1 MTASIDQAGSA
12 GQTGDQSEHISPD
25 IWKTASLPQL
35 LTELT
40 QVQYAIQ
47 HVPHDQTTEAMQL
60 GEREQAVLTELQ
72 RRHHVSAAETRT
84 DSQAEVS
91 VSRSAEPG
99 GHHDDDLG
107 QELAKWAAELG
118 TDPRTHVANLE
129 QALTTR
135 GVIGRAQGILI
146 ERHQLTADQ
155 AFDRLRVT
163 SSYTNQKLRDL
174 AADLVA
180 TGNEHPTTTENVT
193 DTAARRTM
201 IGRAEGTLIER
212 YRLTREQAAAR
223 LRAASRAAHRPIHDL
238 AADLVETGLDILD
251 NQTLPTIKTPASQ

>member
-1 MTASIDQAGSA
+1 MTASIDQAVSA
-12 GQTGDQSEHISPD
+12 DQTGDQSEHISPD

-40 QVQYAIQ
+40 QVQYAIR
-47 HVPHDQTTEAMQL
+47 HVPNDAIAEAMQL

-72 RRHHVSAAETRT
+72 RRHHVSAAETRPT
-84 DSQAEVS
+84 HPSTAQ
-91 VSRSAEPG
+91 PG

-107 QELAKWAAELG
+107 HELAKWAAELG

-135 GVIGRAQGILI
+135 GEIGRAQGILI
-146 ERHQLTADQ
+146 ERHHLSADQ

-163 SSYTNQKLRDL
+163 SSYTNQKLRDI

-193 DTAARRTM
+193 DAAARRTM
-201 IGRAEGTLIER
+201 IGRAEGILIER

-223 LRAASRAAHRPIHDL
+223 LHAASRTAHRPIHDL
-238 AADLVETGLDILD
+238 AADLVETGVDILD